1 MTPLKKS
8 LRSFSFAWKGIL
20 AAFRS
25 ELNMKIHFFIAVFV
39 VFFGLFLKISVTE
52 WLIVLICFAIVFSA
66 EMINTSIETLVDKV
80 SPEQDPLAGKA
91 KDVAAGA
98 VLIVAIFV
106 AIVGLIIFVPKII
119 CLFN

>member
-20 AAFRS
+20 AAFKS

-80 SPEQDPLAGKA
+80 SPEQNPLAGKA